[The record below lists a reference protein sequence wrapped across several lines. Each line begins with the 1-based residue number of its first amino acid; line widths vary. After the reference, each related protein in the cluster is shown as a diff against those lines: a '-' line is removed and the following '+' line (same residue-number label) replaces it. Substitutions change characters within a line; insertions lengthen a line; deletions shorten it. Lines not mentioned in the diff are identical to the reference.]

1 MIKYFDNLAVWNIV
15 EVLSF
20 GDFLILYEL
29 YYRKYPSSDSL
40 LGFLWSVRFL
50 RNAAAH
56 NNCLLNTLRN
66 PYARITPNRAI
77 TGVISKNP
85 LISPM
90 ERTNRMSN
98 PVIGDFVIT
107 LYVFKEC
114 VMSESIITKTI
125 AELNQY
131 LNVRAVRNAHYFDK
145 NESIKSS
152 YKFIKKN
159 VDFFF
164 PPSI

>member
-1 MIKYFDNLAVWNIV
+1 
-15 EVLSF
+15 
-20 GDFLILYEL
+20 
-29 YYRKYPSSDSL
+29 
-40 LGFLWSVRFL
+40 
-50 RNAAAH
+50 
-56 NNCLLNTLRN
+56 
-66 PYARITPNRAI
+66 
-77 TGVISKNP
+77 
-85 LISPM
+85 M